1 MMARHTRNS
10 SEQGYTGLQTG
21 LAPSPMYAPSRMLPA
36 NYYDLP
42 SSSSSSAMPIPP
54 PLAAQQQQQPYGPY
68 STSAPSPTLPMPSSA
83 QPSSSQHQHRPS
95 SGAWNPQDDQ
105 QLLQARMQGLNWNQI
120 RDQYFQSKT
129 PNACRKRHE
138 RLMERRGADD
148 WDARKMQTLAKE
160 YMSMRKEIW
169 SGLAAR
175 TGEKWSVVEA
185 KCMSNGLKN
194 LQSAARAASRRDRL
208 ETGAS
213 LTGYD
218 DDSGISGIGLT
229 PVDELDAS
237 YSSPA
242 TSSSGAHSFSSS
254 ASYHH
259 HHQQQQ
265 QQQHHQSQ
273 LPHHQQQHLQPPH
286 SHSHLHP
293 HSQHHQSS
301 YGMAAA
307 PTYYGGGGGGSHG
320 YSSSVSS
327 TASMSHGYV
336 SRGGTGTS
344 QDSSPYLDSQ
354 RLSTDMGIESLVHR
368 PNGGKF

>member
-1 MMARHTRNS
+1 MARHTRNS
-10 SEQGYTGLQTG
+10 SEQGYSGLQTG
-21 LAPSPMYAPSRMLPA
+21 LAPSPMYAPSRMLPG
-36 NYYDLP
+36 NYYDVP
-42 SSSSSSAMPIPP
+42 SSSSSSSAMPIPP
-54 PLAAQQQQQPYGPY
+54 PLAPPPHQQQPQQYGPY
-68 STSAPSPTLPMPSSA
+68 STSAPSPTLPMPPVQTSA
-83 QPSSSQHQHRPS
+83 SQHRPS

-242 TSSSGAHSFSSS
+242 TSSSGTHSFSSS
-254 ASYHH
+254 ASYH
-259 HHQQQQ
+259 QQ
-265 QQQHHQSQ
+265 QQQHQSQ
-273 LPHHQQQHLQPPH
+273 HHHHQQHLQPPH

-293 HSQHHQSS
+293 HSQHHQNS
-301 YGMAAA
+301 YGMAPA
-307 PTYYGGGGGGSHG
+307 YYGGHG

-336 SRGGTGTS
+336 SRGGTTGTS

>member
-1 MMARHTRNS
+1 MPRQTKNS
-10 SEQGYTGLQTG
+10 GEQGYGG
-21 LAPSPMYAPSRMLPA
+21 LPA
-36 NYYDLP
+36 GLPP
-42 SSSSSSAMPIPP
+42 SSMYPQQRMIPDSYYVAPPSSAMPIPS
-54 PLAAQQQQQPYGPY
+54 PLQTSQQPPYGPY
-68 STSAPSPTLPMPSSA
+68 STSAPSPTLPMVSS
-83 QPSSSQHQHRPS
+83 QPSQHRPS
-95 SGAWNPQDDQ
+95 SGAWSPQDDQ

-120 RDQYFQSKT
+120 KEQYFPSKT

-138 RLMERRGADD
+138 RLMERRGSDD
-148 WDARKMQTLAKE
+148 WDARKMQILAKE

-175 TGEKWSVVEA
+175 TGEKWNVVEA

-208 ETGAS
+208 ETGA

-242 TSSSGAHSFSSS
+242 TSSSGTHSYSSS
-254 ASYHH
+254 ASY
-259 HHQQQQ
+259 
-265 QQQHHQSQ
+265 
-273 LPHHQQQHLQPPH
+273 HHQQQHLQPHPQ
-286 SHSHLHP
+286 SHLHP
-293 HSQHHQSS
+293 QHHQTS
-301 YGMAAA
+301 YGMGATA
-307 PTYYGGGGGGSHG
+307 PYYGGHG

-354 RLSTDMGIESLVHR
+354 RLSAERGMESLTHR
-368 PNGGKF
+368 PHGGKY

>member
-1 MMARHTRNS
+1 MARHTRNS
-10 SEQGYTGLQTG
+10 SEQGYSGLQTG
-21 LAPSPMYAPSRMLPA
+21 LAPSPMYAPSRMLPGT
-36 NYYDLP
+36 YYDMP

-54 PLAAQQQQQPYGPY
+54 PLATQHAPQQQQPYGPY
-68 STSAPSPTLPMPSSA
+68 STSAPSPTLPMPPSMAA
-83 QPSSSQHQHRPS
+83 QLSQQHRPS

-254 ASYHH
+254 ASYH
-259 HHQQQQ
+259 QQ
-265 QQQHHQSQ
+265 QQQHQSQ
-273 LPHHQQQHLQPPH
+273 HHHHQQQQHLQPPH

-301 YGMAAA
+301 YGMAAPA
-307 PTYYGGGGGGSHG
+307 YYGGGGGGHG

-368 PNGGKF
+368 PSGGKF

>member
-1 MMARHTRNS
+1 MMPRHTRNS
-10 SEQGYTGLQTG
+10 SEQGYSGLQAG
-21 LAPSPMYAPSRMLPA
+21 LEPSPMYPPSQMIPR
-36 NYYDLP
+36 NYYDMAP
-42 SSSSSSAMPIPP
+42 SSSSAAMPIPP
-54 PLAAQQQQQPYGPY
+54 PLSHPSQHSQYGPY
-68 STSAPSPTLPMPSSA
+68 STSAPSPTLPMPSNL
-83 QPSSSQHQHRPS
+83 PSQHRPS
-95 SGAWNPQDDQ
+95 SGAWTQQDDD
-105 QLLQARMQGLNWNQI
+105 QLLAARQQGLNWNQI
-120 RDQYFQSKT
+120 RDQFFPSKT

-138 RLMERRGADD
+138 RLIERKNVDD
-148 WDARKMQTLAKE
+148 WDTRKMQMLAKE

-175 TGEKWSVVEA
+175 TGEKWNVVEA

-242 TSSSGAHSFSSS
+242 TSSSGTHSYSSS
-254 ASYHH
+254 ASYH
-259 HHQQQQ
+259 QQPQPQQ
-265 QQQHHQSQ
+265 PQQ
-273 LPHHQQQHLQPPH
+273 QQQHLQP
-286 SHSHLHP
+286 HSHLHP
-293 HSQHHQSS
+293 QHHQGS
-301 YGMAAA
+301 YAMGPA
-307 PTYYGGGGGGSHG
+307 YYGGHG

-327 TASMSHGYV
+327 TTSMSQGYV

-368 PNGGKF
+368 GNGGRI

>member
-1 MMARHTRNS
+1 MARHTRNS
-10 SEQGYTGLQTG
+10 SEQGYSGLQTG
-21 LAPSPMYAPSRMLPA
+21 LAPSPMYAPSRMLPG
-36 NYYDLP
+36 NYYDVP

-54 PLAAQQQQQPYGPY
+54 PLATQHPSQQQAYGPY
-68 STSAPSPTLPMPSSA
+68 STSAPSPTLPMPPSMA
-83 QPSSSQHQHRPS
+83 QPSQHRPS

-254 ASYHH
+254 ASYHQQQQHQSQHH
-259 HHQQQQ
+259 HHQQ
-265 QQQHHQSQ
+265 
-273 LPHHQQQHLQPPH
+273 QQQHLQPPH

-293 HSQHHQSS
+293 HSQHHHSS

-307 PTYYGGGGGGSHG
+307 P
-320 YSSSVSS
+320 VS

>member
-1 MMARHTRNS
+1 MPRQTKNS
-10 SEQGYTGLQTG
+10 GEQGYGGL
-21 LAPSPMYAPSRMLPA
+21 PSG
-36 NYYDLP
+36 LP
-42 SSSSSSAMPIPP
+42 SSSMYPQPRMMPDPYYVPPPSSAMPIPS
-54 PLAAQQQQQPYGPY
+54 PLQTSQQPQYGPY
-68 STSAPSPTLPMPSSA
+68 STSAPSPTLPMVSS
-83 QPSSSQHQHRPS
+83 QPSQHRPS
-95 SGAWNPQDDQ
+95 SGAWSQQDDQ
-105 QLLQARMQGLNWNQI
+105 QLLTARMQGLNWNQI
-120 RDQYFQSKT
+120 KEQYFPSKT

-138 RLMERRGADD
+138 RLMERRGSDD
-148 WDARKMQTLAKE
+148 WDARKMQILAKE

-175 TGEKWSVVEA
+175 TGEKWNVVEA

-208 ETGAS
+208 ETGA

-242 TSSSGAHSFSSS
+242 TSSSGTHSYSSS
-254 ASYHH
+254 ASY
-259 HHQQQQ
+259 
-265 QQQHHQSQ
+265 
-273 LPHHQQQHLQPPH
+273 HHQQQHLQPHPQ
-286 SHSHLHP
+286 SHLHP
-293 HSQHHQSS
+293 QHHQSS
-301 YGMAAA
+301 YGMGAA
-307 PTYYGGGGGGSHG
+307 PYYGGHG

-354 RLSTDMGIESLVHR
+354 RLSAERGMESLVRR
-368 PNGGKF
+368 PRGGEY

>member
-1 MMARHTRNS
+1 MMPRHTRNS
-10 SEQGYTGLQTG
+10 SEQGYSGLQAG
-21 LAPSPMYAPSRMLPA
+21 LAPSPAMYAAPSRMIPT
-36 NYYDLP
+36 NYYDVAP
-42 SSSSSSAMPIPP
+42 SSSSAAAMSIPP
-54 PLAAQQQQQPYGPY
+54 PLSHPSQQPQYGPY
-68 STSAPSPTLPMPSSA
+68 STSAPSPTLPMPPAQSS
-83 QPSSSQHQHRPS
+83 QHRPS
-95 SGAWNPQDDQ
+95 SGAWTQQDDE
-105 QLLQARMQGLNWNQI
+105 QLLAARQQGLNWNQI

-138 RLMERRGADD
+138 RLIERKNVDD
-148 WDARKMQTLAKE
+148 WDTRRMQMLAKE

-175 TGEKWSVVEA
+175 TGEKWNVVEA

-208 ETGAS
+208 ETG

-242 TSSSGAHSFSSS
+242 TSSSGTHSYSSS

-259 HHQQQQ
+259 QQQQ
-265 QQQHHQSQ
+265 QQ
-273 LPHHQQQHLQPPH
+273 PQQQHLQPH
-286 SHSHLHP
+286 SHHLHP
-293 HSQHHQSS
+293 QHHQGP
-301 YGMAAA
+301 YNMGPA
-307 PTYYGGGGGGSHG
+307 YYGGHG

-327 TASMSHGYV
+327 TTSMSHGYV

-354 RLSTDMGIESLVHR
+354 RLSSDMGIESLVHR
-368 PNGGKF
+368 SNGGRM